1 MAEPPLLDLLEEFKQ
16 RRPLAPEDRM
26 PEIDRHEA
34 EPVILDEAGRIRKEH
49 GTTPIFLVGTS
60 SLLDT
65 NGADALAEE
74 PESRTGVDRAC
85 TRLMVHAGLRRSD
98 S

>member
-1 MAEPPLLDLLEEFKQ
+1 MG
-16 RRPLAPEDRM
+16 RRPSFLA
-26 PEIDRHEA
+26 
-34 EPVILDEAGRIRKEH
+34 
-49 GTTPIFLVGTS
+49 GTS

-74 PESRTGVDRAC
+74 PEGRTGVDRAC